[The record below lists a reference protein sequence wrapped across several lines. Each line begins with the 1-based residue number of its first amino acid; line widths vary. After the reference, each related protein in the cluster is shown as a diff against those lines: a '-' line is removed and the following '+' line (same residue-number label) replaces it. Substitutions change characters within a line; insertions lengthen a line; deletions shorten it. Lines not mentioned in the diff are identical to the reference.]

1 MSTIAVN
8 AITDASGGNT
18 ASINGAT
25 PTTDNTMGRNRI
37 INGAMEIDQRNAGAS
52 VTITSA
58 GQYPVDRFRCVSDTS
73 AATLTAQQSSTAP
86 VGFVNSLLWTTST
99 GSAAGSGDD
108 NLIWQRIEGLNISDL
123 GWGTASA
130 QPITLSF
137 WVRSS
142 LTGTFGVSF
151 RNSGAL
157 SYVASYTISAANT
170 WEKKTVT
177 IAGDTSGTWLTT
189 NGVGINV
196 SWDMGCGASRSTT
209 AGSWQAGSYPGL
221 TGGVKVSETS
231 GATFYIT
238 GVQLETGSVATSFER
253 RSYGQELQLCQRYF
267 VRDLGNSNNEG
278 LPVQLVGGYTF
289 TNNVY
294 KWITQTLP
302 VEMRATPT
310 VIWYPTYQSTSDPGK
325 ARYYTTSQGGT
336 GNILTPYGT
345 NVTQKYIVL
354 KAYNEHNA
362 FTCWGVGA
370 GYDASAEL

>member
-1 MSTIAVN
+1 MSTLATN

-18 ASINGAT
+18 TTINGYT
-25 PTTDNTMGRNRI
+25 PTMSNMAGRNRI
-37 INGAMEIDQRNAGAS
+37 INGDMRIDQRNAGAS

-58 GQYPVDRFRCVSDTS
+58 GQYPVDRFKCVSDTS

-177 IAGDTSGTWLTT
+177 VAGDTSGTWLTT

-238 GVQLETGSVATSFER
+238 GVQLEAGSVATPFEHR
-253 RSYGQELQLCQRYF
+253 IYGQELQLCQRYF
-267 VRDLGNSNNEG
+267 FKKQSEAIDALQVSTPYNGSTGNS
-278 LPVQLVGGYTF
+278 
-289 TNNVY
+289 
-294 KWITQTLP
+294 WITYFYP
-302 VEMRATPT
+302 VEMRASPT
-310 VIWYPTYQSTSDPGK
+310 FANPSNFYGSSPYAVK
-325 ARYYTTSQGGT
+325 AGIRNVAMNWLVGTAYMQGVTTFD
-336 GNILTPYGT
+336 L
-345 NVTQKYIVL
+345 
-354 KAYNEHNA
+354 
-362 FTCWGVGA
+362 
-370 GYDASAEL
+370 SAEL